1 MAGKFSD
8 RAVEGF
14 FALLRAGL
22 GAAGDSF
29 ADARN
34 DNGSDARNDI
44 VLSEAEWEEVL
55 SLASQQS
62 VSGIVYAGVSALPEE
77 VSVPDSVTLSLM
89 AEAGRIRRRSAL
101 VAGVLDKVMEQF
113 EGLSPV
119 VMKGPAVAAFYPSP
133 ELRESG
139 DIDLF
144 FPAGVTA
151 PSAPDGSSHLRI
163 DGIDIDI
170 HSAYFDLGLKPKVAV
185 PSPEATLLMLSAHIL
200 KHAFSS
206 GTGLRQICDI
216 ALAYKELDYDDDMLK
231 ALWKECSIVRWNNL
245 LSSFIRQYL
254 GIEAPLVKEDSATD
268 RLLGI
273 VLEGGNFGHFA
284 ADRRKALASDAGARK
299 ADTLRRILRKAPFGL
314 RYAPGKYLWYL
325 LTLSKGNLR
334 GPSLPSSS

>member
-8 RAVEGF
+8 KAVEGF

-34 DNGSDARNDI
+34 DI
-44 VLSEAEWEEVL
+44 VLTEGEWKEVL
-55 SLASQQS
+55 SLAAQQS
-62 VSGIVYAGVSALPEE
+62 VSGILYAGVSALPEE
-77 VSVPDSVTLSLM
+77 FPVPDSVTLSLM
-89 AEAGRIRRRSAL
+89 AEAGRIRQRSAL
-101 VAGVLDKVMEQF
+101 VSSVLEKVLKQF

-119 VMKGPAVAAFYPSP
+119 VMKGPSVAAFYPEP
-133 ELRESG
+133 ALRESG
-139 DIDLF
+139 DIDLY
-144 FPAGVTA
+144 FPERVAA
-151 PSAPDGSSHLRI
+151 PSASDGSSHLKV

-170 HSAYFDLGLKPKVAV
+170 HGAYFDLGLKPKVAV

-216 ALAYKELDYDDDMLK
+216 ALAYKKLDYDENTLK
-231 ALWKECSIVRWNNL
+231 ALWKECDIVRWNNL
-245 LSSFIRQYL
+245 LSSFIRKYL
-254 GIEAPLVKEDSATD
+254 GLEVPLEKEDAGTD
-268 RLLGI
+268 RLLAI

-284 ADRRKALASDAGARK
+284 ASRREALASDAGARK

-325 LTLSKGNLR
+325 TTLSKGNLK

>member
-1 MAGKFSD
+1 M
-8 RAVEGF
+8 
-14 FALLRAGL
+14 
-22 GAAGDSF
+22 
-29 ADARN
+29 
-34 DNGSDARNDI
+34 
-44 VLSEAEWEEVL
+44 LSEAEWQEVL

-77 VSVPDSVTLSLM
+77 VPVPDSVTLSLM

-101 VAGVLDKVMEQF
+101 VSGVLEKVLKQF

-119 VMKGPAVAAFYPSP
+119 VMKGPAVAAFYPLP

-139 DIDLF
+139 DIDLY
-144 FPAGVTA
+144 FPDGVTA

-170 HSAYFDLGLKPKVAV
+170 HSDYFDLGLKPKAAV
-185 PSPEATLLMLSAHIL
+185 PSPEATLIMLSAHIL

-216 ALAYKELDYDDDMLK
+216 ALAYKKLDFDEGTLR
-231 ALWKECSIVRWNNL
+231 ALWKDFGLTRWNNL
-245 LSSFIRQYL
+245 LSSFIRRYL
-254 GIEAPLVKEDSATD
+254 GIEAPLEKEDATTG
-268 RLLGI
+268 RLLEI

-284 ADRRKALASDAGARK
+284 ADRREALASDAGARK

-325 LTLSKGNLR
+325 TTLSKGNLK